1 MLIRPLTTAIA
12 MKACQHADIA
22 SRNSEVRLSFDIT
35 GYAAAGDTHTLQLID
50 TSPVSDVTG
59 FSVDSI
65 QINDWIV

>member
-1 MLIRPLTTAIA
+1 MYHYEI
-12 MKACQHADIA
+12 
-22 SRNSEVRLSFDIT
+22 DIT